1 MSHSQMECNFWSY
14 VKREE
19 ELGKTSSHVWE
30 SGRAFCSCTLLAFS
44 SRTECVLPCG
54 FEQPAGGFVFYT
66 KLLLNLSNCRA
77 NEAAP
82 KDKLHLLKFILVDS
96 GEIVRMDVVY

>member
-1 MSHSQMECNFWSY
+1 M
-14 VKREE
+14 
-19 ELGKTSSHVWE
+19 
-30 SGRAFCSCTLLAFS
+30 
-44 SRTECVLPCG
+44 LPCG
-54 FEQPAGGFVFYT
+54 FEQPAGGFVFYP

-96 GEIVRMDVVY
+96 GEIVRMDVV

>member
-1 MSHSQMECNFWSY
+1 MFGNQGGLSVVALFWLSAAGQSVCFLVDLNSQLE
-14 VKREE
+14 V
-19 ELGKTSSHVWE
+19 
-30 SGRAFCSCTLLAFS
+30 
-44 SRTECVLPCG
+44 
-54 FEQPAGGFVFYT
+54 GFVFYP